1 MALKEDDAML
11 QQVALVSQAR
21 SVPHGE
27 VSRVAAA
34 IQKQVARDFGPLW
47 SVTATVDGFARLADV
62 PLGYWPVIVRDD
74 VGDNYNA
81 AGIHLD
87 DNGQPFS
94 LVQASDE
101 WPQTASHETLE
112 MLADPFGK
120 RVIAGL
126 APKEAK
132 KQGRVEFLVEVCD
145 PSEATAFGYTVN
157 DVLLSDFYTPNFFD
171 PVAAPGV
178 RYSFTGAIT
187 APRQVLEGG
196 YISWHNT
203 VNNHW
208 YQLRWFTTARPTV
221 ADLGVFD
228 ASSKSTREW
237 IDEQTHTP
245 LRVQASRARMRP
257 NAMFASLAPGSGTSA
272 AASAWATR
280 LEAQIATL
288 LQR

>member
-1 MALKEDDAML
+1 MV
-11 QQVALVSQAR
+11 QQVALVSQAP
-21 SVPHGE
+21 SVPHSE
-27 VSRVAAA
+27 VSRVSAAL
-34 IQKQVARDFGPLW
+34 QKQVTRDFGPIW
-47 SVTATVDGFARLADV
+47 SVTATVDGFADLSDV

-74 VGDNYNA
+74 VGDKYDA

-94 LVQASDE
+94 LVQASDD
-101 WPQTASHETLE
+101 WAQTASHETLE
-112 MLADPFGK
+112 MLADPFGE
-120 RVIAGL
+120 RVVAGQ

-145 PSEATAFGYTVN
+145 PSEATAFGYAVN
-157 DVLLSDFYTPNFFD
+157 DVLLSDFYTPAFFD
-171 PVAAPGV
+171 PVAASGV

-187 APRQVLEGG
+187 KPRQILKGG

-208 YQLRWFTTARPTV
+208 YQLQWFTTAKPV
-221 ADLGVFD
+221 VKDLGIFE

-245 LRVQASRARMRP
+245 LRVKDAKVRVKP
-257 NAMFASLAPGSGTSA
+257 KAMFSALVAGSGTRRA
-272 AASAWATR
+272 AGGRAAR
-280 LEAQIATL
+280 LEEQISRL
-288 LQR
+288 IG